1 MTKGVL
7 PMNIYTEVP
16 PSQIAAEKEYFVS
29 AIFKLLP
36 YRQDN
41 YEHLD
46 NYFESVLQRLI
57 GFNKLSGFQPEVIT
71 IISLLE
77 YARQENDFQKYRKA
91 VLDACG
97 AVKLI
102 KESDTDA

>member
-1 MTKGVL
+1 
-7 PMNIYTEVP
+7 MNFYEEIP
-16 PSQIAAEKEYFVS
+16 SSQIAAEKKYFTS

-36 YRQDN
+36 YKQ
-41 YEHLD
+41 YGYKYID

-57 GFNKLSGFQPEVIT
+57 GFNKISGLQPEVIT

-77 YARQENDFQKYRKA
+77 YARGENDYEKYRKA

-97 AVKLI
+97 MVERI
-102 KESDTDA
+102 KESDPNA

>member
-1 MTKGVL
+1 
-7 PMNIYTEVP
+7 MNFYVEIP
-16 PSQIAAEKEYFVS
+16 SSQIAAEKKYFIS

-36 YRQDN
+36 YKQES
-41 YEHLD
+41 YMYLD

-57 GFNKLSGFQPEVIT
+57 GFNKISGFQPEVIT

-77 YARQENDFQKYRKA
+77 YARDEDDYDKYRKA

-97 AVKLI
+97 LVKLI
-102 KESDTDA
+102 KESDSDA